1 MTSARVCLRTGLWA
15 ACAIAVFLRAAGA
28 VPRQLNEGDRCR
40 DGGASGR
47 CVAVGA
53 CASARRA
60 LRQRRP
66 PPARCGFVGDQEVVC
81 CTEAANV
88 VVGSAG
94 GGRRGDRFRGN
105 GLDYDD
111 PRRDGGGGGDD
122 DDDDDDRDERDGS
135 AATAGSRD
143 FRRRQQPAAS
153 KRRSDAEC
161 EVYKAIQNGPTNHI
175 LGGHDARD
183 EEFPHMA
190 ALGYQ
195 VPGKKEL
202 SWLCAGSLI
211 SEQYVLTAAHC
222 CNNRD
227 RPAPVRVQLGT
238 ANLSSSRA
246 GSTRYGI
253 SDIVIHADYSRSSY
267 RADIALLRLDRR
279 ASFSRTVSPACL
291 YTRGGDPPAALI
303 VTGWGATNPLGTKQS
318 RVLQE
323 GTVRSLPFSRCQ
335 QYKQRFPEGLDSS
348 VICAGDPQGVVAIC
362 DGDSGGPLV
371 AKEDTFTYSIVG
383 ITSIGPS
390 PCGGNIP
397 SLYTRVSSYID
408 WIEKYVWP

>member
-1 MTSARVCLRTGLWA
+1 
-15 ACAIAVFLRAAGA
+15 
-28 VPRQLNEGDRCR
+28 
-40 DGGASGR
+40 
-47 CVAVGA
+47 
-53 CASARRA
+53 
-60 LRQRRP
+60 
-66 PPARCGFVGDQEVVC
+66 
-81 CTEAANV
+81 
-88 VVGSAG
+88 
-94 GGRRGDRFRGN
+94 
-105 GLDYDD
+105 
-111 PRRDGGGGGDD
+111 
-122 DDDDDDRDERDGS
+122 
-135 AATAGSRD
+135 
-143 FRRRQQPAAS
+143 
-153 KRRSDAEC
+153 
-161 EVYKAIQNGPTNHI
+161 
-175 LGGHDARD
+175 
-183 EEFPHMA
+183 MA

-211 SEQYVLTAAHC
+211 SDQYVLTAAHC

-246 GSTRYGI
+246 GSSRYGI

-279 ASFSRTVSPACL
+279 VSFSRTVSPACL

-335 QYKQRFPEGLDSS
+335 QYRQRFPEGLDSS

-362 DGDSGGPLV
+362 DGDSGGPLL